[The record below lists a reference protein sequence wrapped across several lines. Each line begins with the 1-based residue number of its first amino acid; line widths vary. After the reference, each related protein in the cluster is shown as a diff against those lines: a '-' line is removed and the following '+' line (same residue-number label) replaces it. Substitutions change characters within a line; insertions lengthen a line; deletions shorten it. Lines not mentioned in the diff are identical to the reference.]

1 MQERID
7 RDPGKMK
14 TRHETVAH
22 PFGTIKAWMGAA
34 HFLTTTLS
42 KVKTEMNLHVL
53 AYNMKRLMKILTTEG
68 LIDGMQT

>member
-1 MQERID
+1 
-7 RDPGKMK
+7 
-14 TRHETVAH
+14 
-22 PFGTIKAWMGAA
+22 MGAA